1 VPLVLFGITMASRR
15 YALASIALL
24 ALAGIAGLSAPATTA
39 AGAPLSPA
47 LERIVAGQPAQ
58 PVELIVQAAPGAT
71 RADLHRAVRRAGGRV
86 GHELRLIGGV
96 VTTAPAAA
104 AERLALDPA
113 VRAVSLNAK
122 IAETGMPDAG
132 ALATAYN
139 QSIRADQ
146 AWEDGHTGRGISVAL
161 IDTGIQGDLPD
172 FRRPGSGESRVGVS
186 AVVNP
191 EARNARDSFGHGTHV
206 AGLIGGNGAERD
218 QSDPLRGRYAGVAPE
233 AELISVKADDGHGV
247 TTVVDV
253 IDGLQWVVDFKDAY
267 DIRVVNL
274 SLRST
279 VAESYRTDPLDAA
292 AEAAWFAGIVVV
304 TAAGNEGGAADAVHY
319 APANDP
325 YVITVGS
332 VDDMGTRSVNDD
344 RLSPWSS
351 RGVTQDGFV
360 KPDVLAPG
368 ARLVSTVPAGSD
380 YREQCP
386 SCAVEGDY
394 FRLGGTSMASAVT
407 AGAVATLL
415 SARPGWT
422 PDEVKGA
429 LSTRSRPVHEAK
441 GAPVS
446 PDATTTTTSHAGE
459 VALDKTLTLEDV
471 PAGLVANK
479 DLQPSQW
486 IDPATGGIDYS
497 RTSWSRTSWSE
508 AVDPLRTSW
517 SRTSWSRTSWSRTS
531 WSASPQACADLER
544 TSWSRT
550 SWSSAELSDAR
561 LECEQLPAGVEAT
574 RTSWSRTSWSR
585 TSWSARFDR

>member
-1 VPLVLFGITMASRR
+1 MPLVLPGITMASWRH
-15 YALASIALL
+15 ALALIALL
-24 ALAGIAGLSAPATTA
+24 ALGAVGLSAPGTTA

-47 LERIVAGQPAQ
+47 LERIVAEQPAR
-58 PVELIVQAAPGAT
+58 PVELIVQAAPGVTGAG
-71 RADLHRAVRRAGGRV
+71 LQRAVGRAGGRV
-86 GHELRLIGGV
+86 ERELRLIGGV
-96 VTTAPAAA
+96 VTTVPAAA
-104 AERLALDPA
+104 AQRLALDPA
-113 VRAVSLNAK
+113 VRAVSLNAR
-122 IAETGMPDAG
+122 IAETGMPDPG

-146 AWEDGHTGRGISVAL
+146 AWEGGHTGRGISVAL
-161 IDTGIQGDLPD
+161 IDTGVQGDLPD

-191 EARNARDSFGHGTHV
+191 EAQNAQDGFGHGTHV

-218 QSDPLRGRYAGVAPE
+218 PSDPLRGRYAGVAPE

-292 AEAAWFAGIVVV
+292 AEAAWFAGVVV
-304 TAAGNEGGAADAVHY
+304 VAAAGNEGTADDAVHY

-344 RLSPWSS
+344 RISPWSS

-407 AGAVATLL
+407 AGAVATVL

-429 LSTRSRPVHEAK
+429 LSTRSRPVHETK
-441 GAPVS
+441 GAPV
-446 PDATTTTTSHAGE
+446 PADAAVTTIHAGE
-459 VALDKTLTLEDV
+459 VALDKTLTLEHV
-471 PAGLVANK
+471 PAGLVANRG
-479 DLQPSQW
+479 LQPSQW

-497 RTSWSRTSWSE
+497 RTSWSRTSWSQ

-550 SWSSAELSDAR
+550 SWSSQELSAAR
-561 LECEQLPAGVEAT
+561 LDCEQLLAGVDPA

-585 TSWSARFDR
+585 TSWSAGFDR